1 MSLRCSATE
10 SLSEGDPHAASSAL
24 APSRISIAGLALTAW
39 VFARVLD
46 GFWPSL
52 DSGSA
57 RGNADA
63 GCREPALDLAAV
75 QAVDLDALARGPV
88 PRGDPDRAPAQAE
101 RGREQ
106 QFERGAE
113 PADDLVARR
122 ARHGLDRDR
131 RHVTWVRG
139 TSRARRAR
147 RRRSRS
153 CGRTASRT

>member
-10 SLSEGDPHAASSAL
+10 SLSEGDPHAARSGL
-24 APSRISIAGLALTAW
+24 APSRISIAGLAVTSW

-106 QFERGAE
+106 RFERGVRAPVLRRRRDADLERVAE

-122 ARHGLDRDR
+122 ARHGLNRE
-131 RHVTWVRG
+131 RG
-139 TSRARRAR
+139 LAPWRGH
-147 RRRSRS
+147 RSVV
-153 CGRTASRT
+153 